1 MTFLRHREGPAPVAE
16 ERDEIVIVV
25 VVPCTM
31 AHNTLLG
38 RRRMKDGQAVAVDLI
53 IIAIAN
59 MVDIILSHI
68 IITSNPP
75 LGVIIVVKETVQ
87 IEREVKE
94 TIAVRGIKTGT
105 TILT

>member
-1 MTFLRHREGPAPVAE
+1 MTFRHRREGQAPGAE

-31 AHNTLLG
+31 AHNTHLG
-38 RRRMKDGQAVAVDLI
+38 RRRTKDDQAVAVDLI

-94 TIAVRGIKTGT
+94 TIAVRGIETGT

>member
-1 MTFLRHREGPAPVAE
+1 MTFHQHREGQAPGAE

-31 AHNTLLG
+31 AHNTHLG
-38 RRRMKDGQAVAVDLI
+38 RRRTKDDQAVAVDLI

-59 MVDIILSHI
+59 MVDILSHI

-94 TIAVRGIKTGT
+94 TIVVRGIETGT
-105 TILT
+105 TMTLT